1 MSKIATSIAL
11 LSLLGL
17 TACFKGDRATTTDA
31 ANDAAGTGDNDLA
44 RRVSGVWLL
53 STDYNYDERCNYLPE
68 EFIRSLYKVKESAEM
83 TKFDL
88 KDGCEVR
95 WEGQKVG
102 FYFQESSPF
111 ESTFQSEYVFDKFFQ
126 PQRLAA
132 TSSIDAQS
140 DSKNESYHG
149 PNTEG
154 TGAERP
160 ADGIAA
166 GGGGGTD
173 SSAVNDTSNQPD
185 PNLTSA
191 TLRLAAPAENTATG
205 VAINGLGDKAI
216 WEPGKKTLHVL
227 HLNHIFHIRSQV
239 KGDDKVA
246 QQGSISLAKVL
257 MDKLYSVNG
266 GQSPV
271 R

>member
-1 MSKIATSIAL
+1 MRKIVSSFAL

-17 TACFKGDRATTTDA
+17 TACFQGDRATTTDA
-31 ANDAAGTGDNDLA
+31 ANDAAGTGDNELA

-68 EFIRSLYKVKESAEM
+68 EFIKSLYKVNESVEM

-95 WEGQKVG
+95 WDGQKVG

-111 ESTFQSEYVFDKFFQ
+111 ESTFKSEYVFDKLFQ
-126 PQRLAA
+126 PQRIAA
-132 TSSIDAQS
+132 TTPVDETTDVKS
-140 DSKNESYHG
+140 ESYHG
-149 PNTEG
+149 PNPEG
-154 TGAERP
+154 TGAEHP
-160 ADGIAA
+160 AEGIAA
-166 GGGGGTD
+166 GGGSGTD
-173 SSAVNDTSNQPD
+173 SSAVNDTSNQPN

-191 TLRLAAPAENTATG
+191 TLRLAAPAVNTATG

-216 WEPGKKTLHVL
+216 WEPAKKTLHVL
-227 HLNHIFHIRSQV
+227 HLNHIFHIRSQI
-239 KGDDKVA
+239 KGNDQIA
-246 QQGSISLAKVL
+246 LQGSVSLAKVI
-257 MDKLYSVNG
+257 MDKLYSING